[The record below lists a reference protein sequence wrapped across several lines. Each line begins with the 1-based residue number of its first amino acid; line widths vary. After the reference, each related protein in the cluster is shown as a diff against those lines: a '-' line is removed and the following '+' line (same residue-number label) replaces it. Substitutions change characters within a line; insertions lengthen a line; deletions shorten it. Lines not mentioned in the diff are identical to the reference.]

1 MRHATYNYMMKMV
14 NRIYLITIVLLG
26 FLICLYG
33 CNSKKGEAH
42 PLSVKSLNTGYVS
55 ISGDTLEE
63 LKESISGKVLT
74 VKDAEYVFATEIWN
88 SKRQRQLPSLVIRCL
103 NEQDVIKTINFVRT
117 HNLLLSVK
125 GGGHNS
131 SGFAL
136 NDKGVVL
143 DLSQMDNI
151 EVSSKKKTV
160 KVGPGAR
167 WGQLDQAT
175 QEYGLAT
182 TGAIISQV
190 GIGGYTLGGG
200 LGWLHRSLGAAS
212 DNLISARIVT
222 ADGSL
227 KDVSASQNNDLF
239 WAIRGGGGNFG
250 VATSFEFKLHE
261 VGPELLAGLVFYRMK
276 DAKQVV
282 QFYRE
287 YIKEVPDELGT
298 WLLFRNAPM
307 SSKLPQ
313 EIHGEPIVAI
323 AITYNGPIS
332 DGEKYSAPLRNIV
345 EPVADLVKSRS
356 YTEWQSSLDGAWGN
370 GFHNIWKGHY
380 FMEVTDDIVES
391 LQHYVPLGSA
401 YSDIKIQHLEGKFGE
416 MPENATAFGNRN
428 SRFGLVIQT
437 RWLDSLK
444 TADQER
450 WTDMVF
456 KDLKQKSTGK
466 VYLNFMDNEGENRVR
481 DAYSDSAFIKLR
493 SIKTKYDPNNLFR
506 KNQNIKPKL

>member
-1 MRHATYNYMMKMV
+1 MHHAIYSFTMKMI
-14 NRIYLITIVLLG
+14 NKIHLIAAILLC
-26 FLICLYG
+26 LIIGLYS
-33 CNSKKGEAH
+33 CNSKKTEVP
-42 PLSVKSLNTGYVS
+42 PLSVKSLNTGYVN
-55 ISGDTLEE
+55 ISDDTLEE
-63 LKESISGKVLT
+63 LKKSISGKVL
-74 VKDAEYVFATEIWN
+74 VANDAEYMSAIEIWN
-88 SKRQRQLPSLVIRCL
+88 SKRQKQLPSLVIRCL

-117 HNLLLSVK
+117 QNLLLSVK

-151 EVSSKKKTV
+151 EVSPKKKTV
-160 KVGPGAR
+160 AVGPGVR
-167 WGQLDQAT
+167 WGELDQAT

-200 LGWLHRSLGAAS
+200 LGWLHRSLGSAS

-227 KDVSASQNNDLF
+227 KDVNADQNSDLF

-250 VATSFEFKLHE
+250 VVTSFEFKLHE

-276 DAKQVV
+276 DVKQVV

-298 WLLFRNAPM
+298 WLLFRNAPI

-313 EIHGEPIVAI
+313 DIHGEPIVAV
-323 AITYNGPIS
+323 AITYNGTIS
-332 DGEKYSAPLRNIV
+332 EGEKYSAPLRSIV
-345 EPVADLVKSRS
+345 QPVADLVKSRR

-380 FMEVTDDIVES
+380 FMEVTDEIIES
-391 LQHYVPLGSA
+391 LQHFVPLGSA

-416 MPENATAFGNRN
+416 MRENATAFGNRN

-444 TADQER
+444 TLDQER

-456 KDLKQKSTGK
+456 NDLKQKGTGK
-466 VYLNFMDNEGENRVR
+466 VYLNFMDNEGENRVK
-481 DAYSDSAFIKLR
+481 DAYSDSTFIKLK
-493 SIKTKYDPNNLFR
+493 SIKRKYDPNNLFR
-506 KNQNIKPKL
+506 KNQNIKPK